1 MSKRILITGGTGFI
15 GSKLIDG
22 WLLDGHDITLLTRRP
37 KWIPERWIGKVTAVS
52 EFSDINVSAQ
62 DKGESSGIDWVI
74 NLAGEGIADARWTPK
89 RKQALRDSRV
99 GLTQRL
105 ARWADSTN
113 QQFEAVLSGSAVGY
127 YGSVDGIW
135 PTFSETSA
143 AGTDFSA
150 SLCIDW
156 EHAAKGLNDRTKRL
170 VLLRTGIVL
179 GERGGMLKRM
189 RLPFKLG
196 LGGVIGSGQQVI
208 SWIHR
213 DDYCRAINYL
223 LASDLTGPVNMTAP
237 TPVSNREFTASLATT
252 LHRPALFPMPS
263 VAAKL
268 VFGELSE
275 LLLKGQN
282 VSPTVLSQAGFDFK
296 YPNLGQALEETM
308 RLW

>member
-127 YGSVDGIW
+127 
-135 PTFSETSA
+135 
-143 AGTDFSA
+143 
-150 SLCIDW
+150 
-156 EHAAKGLNDRTKRL
+156 
-170 VLLRTGIVL
+170 
-179 GERGGMLKRM
+179 
-189 RLPFKLG
+189 
-196 LGGVIGSGQQVI
+196 
-208 SWIHR
+208 
-213 DDYCRAINYL
+213 
-223 LASDLTGPVNMTAP
+223 
-237 TPVSNREFTASLATT
+237 
-252 LHRPALFPMPS
+252 
-263 VAAKL
+263 
-268 VFGELSE
+268 
-275 LLLKGQN
+275 
-282 VSPTVLSQAGFDFK
+282 
-296 YPNLGQALEETM
+296 
-308 RLW
+308 

>member
-1 MSKRILITGGTGFI
+1 MNKRILITGGTGFI

-22 WLLDGHDITLLTRRP
+22 WLLEGHDIILLTRRP
-37 KWIPERWIGKVTAVS
+37 KAIPQRWQGKLTAVS
-52 EFSDINVSAQ
+52 EFSDIKLSNVGVESA
-62 DKGESSGIDWVI
+62 GIDWVI
-74 NLAGEGIADARWTPK
+74 NLAGEGIADARWTAK

-99 GLTQRL
+99 ALTERL
-105 ARWADSTN
+105 VRWADSTN

-127 YGSVDGIW
+127 YGSVDGIR

-156 EHAAKGLNDRTKRL
+156 EHAAEGLQARTKRL

-179 GERGGMLKRM
+179 GEHGGMLKRM

-296 YPNLGQALEETM
+296 YPNVGQALEETM

>member
-1 MSKRILITGGTGFI
+1 MNKRILITGGTGFI

-22 WLLDGHDITLLTRRP
+22 WLLEGHDIILLTRSP
-37 KWIPERWIGKVTAVS
+37 KAIPQRWQGKLTAVS
-52 EFSDINVSAQ
+52 EFSDIKLSNVGVESA
-62 DKGESSGIDWVI
+62 GIDWVI
-74 NLAGEGIADARWTPK
+74 NLAGEGIADARWTAK

-99 GLTQRL
+99 ALTERL
-105 ARWADSTN
+105 VRWADSTN

-127 YGSVDGIW
+127 YGSVDGIR

-156 EHAAKGLNDRTKRL
+156 EKAAEGLQARTKRL

-179 GERGGMLKRM
+179 GEHGGMLQRM

-296 YPNLGQALEETM
+296 YPNVGQALEETM